1 MARCPTPGINIICIL
16 LAAAAA
22 AAVEAKPSG
31 LLLIEK
37 ADMDAV
43 SRVCAGGSI
52 SSTKRVRKRARGNS
66 KGIWISLLDSDRAAF
81 ELEVRVVLDSD
92 RQTDRHTD

>member
-16 LAAAAA
+16 LAAAA